1 MNDRYGA
8 KRCVALALALLA
20 AGTAGAQATD
30 DTQLADRWQWRATL
44 YGWFPSLDS
53 TSNFALPN
61 GDAIR
66 VETNPDNYLRNLQ
79 FAFMGTLEARKGPWS
94 ILGDAV
100 YVDFGKSNPNVT
112 SIGPKPLPVPANAH
126 ADLKGLVGALVAGY
140 TVAQSPAGRA
150 DVIGGVRYLH
160 LKASADAEFTPPVPG
175 LPPAVGVER
184 SKDIWD
190 GIVGV
195 RGAAELEN
203 KWFVPYHFD
212 VGTGDSRFTWQAFA
226 GLGYHFSWGDAMV
239 GYRHLAYDFKS
250 DQPVS
255 TMAFS
260 GPIVGVG
267 FRF

>member
-1 MNDRYGA
+1 MDNGYRG
-8 KRCVALALALLA
+8 KRCMALALSLLV
-20 AGTAGAQATD
+20 AGTAAAQATND
-30 DTQLADRWQWRATL
+30 AELAGRWQWRATL

-53 TSNFALPN
+53 TSNFTLPN
-61 GDAIR
+61 GDPIR

-79 FAFMGTLEARKGPWS
+79 FAFMGTLEARRGAWS
-94 ILGDAV
+94 VIGDAV

-126 ADLKGLVGALVAGY
+126 ADLKGFVGTLAAGY
-140 TVAQSPAGRA
+140 TVLQSPAGRM
-150 DVIGGVRYLH
+150 DVVGGVRYLH
-160 LKASADAEFTPPVPG
+160 LKAGVDAEFVPPVPG
-175 LPPAVGVER
+175 LPPSVSVER
-184 SKDIWD
+184 TKDIWD

-195 RGAAELEN
+195 RGAAEFET
-203 KWFVPYHFD
+203 KCFVPYHFA
-212 VGTGDSRFTWQAFA
+212 VGTGDSQSTWQVFA
-226 GLGYHFSWGDAMV
+226 GLGYRFAWGDAMV